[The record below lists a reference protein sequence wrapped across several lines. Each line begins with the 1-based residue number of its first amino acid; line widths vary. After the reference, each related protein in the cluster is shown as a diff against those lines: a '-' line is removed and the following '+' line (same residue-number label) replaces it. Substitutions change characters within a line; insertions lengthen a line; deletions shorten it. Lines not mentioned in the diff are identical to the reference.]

1 MDYFAHGFWSY
12 ILFHG
17 RKKAWLA
24 VILGLLPDSLSWG
37 IYFIY
42 NLIFNGFGQPHLGTI
57 PTWVYTLYGISHSI
71 FVWLL
76 VLGVA
81 YYFFRGKA
89 FYLLARLIAIFMDI
103 PTPTK
108 EFLPTPFLWP
118 FSDWYFPGIS
128 WGTPLFMIVNY
139 SLIFLALAGII
150 IYWKVYKKKG
160 L

>member
-12 ILFHG
+12 IFFHR

-37 IYFIY
+37 IFFLY
-42 NLIFNGFGQPHLGTI
+42 NLFYNGFAQPHLGTI
-57 PTWVYTLYGISHSI
+57 PNWVYTLYGISHSI
-71 FVWLL
+71 FVWIL
-76 VLGVA
+76 VFFVA
-81 YYFFRGKA
+81 YYFFKRKA
-89 FYLLARLIAIFMDI
+89 FYLLAPLIAIFMDI
-103 PTPTK
+103 PTHTR

-118 FSDWYFPGIS
+118 FSEWYFPGIS

-139 SLIFLALAGII
+139 SVIVLCLFGII
-150 IYWKVYKKKG
+150 GYGYWKKKN